1 VAIASPDTTGVP
13 DLTHRSRGAL
23 TRLITARTSRQ
34 PVPAADKALAAY
46 ATANGL
52 VAAALLATSAFF
64 WYQLFGDLAATLI
77 RHGPVGWAAL
87 AIAAI
92 VLGRPAATATA
103 ARLPAAA
110 ATVRDLRDALT
121 FRLQW
126 RWRVPATRQLAAL
139 PQFTHLSAA
148 ELGILAGQLRRTRHR
163 GPLPASLA
171 GSYGIVL
178 AGAITT
184 ATGQTL
190 TRGNTWTPQHRPRHS
205 THRATLIHTQAT
217 SSSVVSGPSPR

>member
-1 VAIASPDTTGVP
+1 VLLNAFTIATNLLPFTGLDGSWLLADTTGVP
-13 DLTHRSRGAL
+13 DLTRRSRGAL
-23 TRLITARTSRQ
+23 TRLITARTTRQ
-34 PVPAADKALAAY
+34 PVSAADKALAAY

-92 VLGRPAATATA
+92 VLGRPAVTAT

-110 ATVRDLRDALT
+110 ATVCDLRDAIA
-121 FRLQW
+121 FRLQC
-126 RWRVPATRQLAAL
+126 
-139 PQFTHLSAA
+139 
-148 ELGILAGQLRRTRHR
+148 AGAS
-163 GPLPASLA
+163 PLPASSPPCLSLA

-184 ATGQTL
+184 ATGQAL
-190 TRGNTWTPQHRPRHS
+190 TCGNT
-205 THRATLIHTQAT
+205 
-217 SSSVVSGPSPR
+217 